1 MWQHTTSG
9 KLIYQRVYPDH
20 KFIIDYGANSPRVPG
35 AHSLVVN
42 AGIINADWLAM
53 NACPEQKHDGYVI
66 TCRGEDGQQL
76 LWFEELDL
84 PYHASW
90 QHANSKRSLTLK
102 QLQHFD
108 SHAFLTELR
117 AYETMDYADI
127 GDNEAHPTLQ
137 TILSPSA
144 LGAGSPGHGEAP
156 AANHHNH

>member
-1 MWQHTTSG
+1 MWQLTTSG
-9 KLIYQRVYPDH
+9 KLIYQRVYPDY

-35 AHSLVVN
+35 AHSLVVS
-42 AGIINADWLAM
+42 AGIIKADWLAM

-84 PYHASW
+84 PYQASW
-90 QHANSKRSLTLK
+90 QHAHSKRSLTLK

-117 AYETMDYADI
+117 AYESMDYADI
-127 GDNEAHPTLQ
+127 GDNEAHPTLR

-144 LGAGSPGHGEAP
+144 LGVGYPGRGKTPAGD
-156 AANHHNH
+156 HHNH